1 MTRVERRIKE
11 NPAMEFNPASECKG
25 FMYRLC
31 AVWIKDR
38 DPAVDITAA
47 AAASRQSF
55 LFL

>member
-1 MTRVERRIKE
+1 MIRVERRIKE